1 MSFAPCYT
9 NSRKS
14 SNLYMPASLE
24 RLWLQA
30 QHLLI
35 YRLKN
40 GLVCKEVSNGW
51 TIKKQTH
58 LFVIHQINYYHV
70 RKFSVTIY
78 AHNADIVL
86 MESKV

>member
-1 MSFAPCYT
+1 MV
-9 NSRKS
+9 
-14 SNLYMPASLE
+14 
-24 RLWLQA
+24 QA

-51 TIKKQTH
+51 TDQKANTD
-58 LFVIHQINYYHV
+58 LFVIHQINYHHV
-70 RKFSVTIY
+70 RKFSVTVY

>member
-1 MSFAPCYT
+1 MV
-9 NSRKS
+9 
-14 SNLYMPASLE
+14 
-24 RLWLQA
+24 QA

-40 GLVCKEVSNGW
+40 GLVCKEVSKGW
-51 TIKKQTH
+51 TDQKANTD
-58 LFVIHQINYYHV
+58 LFVIHQINYHHV

>member
-1 MSFAPCYT
+1 MV
-9 NSRKS
+9 
-14 SNLYMPASLE
+14 
-24 RLWLQA
+24 QA

-51 TIKKQTH
+51 TDQKANTD
-58 LFVIHQINYYHV
+58 LFVIHQINYHHV

-78 AHNADIVL
+78 AHNADIVF

>member
-1 MSFAPCYT
+1 MV
-9 NSRKS
+9 
-14 SNLYMPASLE
+14 
-24 RLWLQA
+24 QA

-51 TIKKQTH
+51 TDQKANTD
-58 LFVIHQINYYHV
+58 LFVIHQINYHHV

-78 AHNADIVL
+78 AHNADIVI

>member
-1 MSFAPCYT
+1 MV
-9 NSRKS
+9 
-14 SNLYMPASLE
+14 
-24 RLWLQA
+24 QA

-51 TIKKQTH
+51 TDQKANTD
-58 LFVIHQINYYHV
+58 LFVIHQITYHHV

>member
-1 MSFAPCYT
+1 MV
-9 NSRKS
+9 
-14 SNLYMPASLE
+14 
-24 RLWLQA
+24 QA

-40 GLVCKEVSNGW
+40 GLVCKAVSNGW
-51 TIKKQTH
+51 TDQKANTD
-58 LFVIHQINYYHV
+58 LFVIHQINYHHV

>member
-1 MSFAPCYT
+1 MVQT
-9 NSRKS
+9 
-14 SNLYMPASLE
+14 
-24 RLWLQA
+24 

-51 TIKKQTH
+51 TDQKANTD
-58 LFVIHQINYYHV
+58 LFVIHQINYHHV

-86 MESKV
+86 MKSKV